1 MPLISLIYTS
11 LAALGLKTGDLDAIQ
26 RTASARNAH
35 DGITGLLVF
44 NGTHFLQIV
53 EGREGAVDALVER
66 LRGDPR
72 HIGFEIRDR
81 HRVAERSFPDWPL
94 ELVRVNAGYF
104 DARET
109 IANRLPETVAEP
121 IKLRLLRMTELISKM
136 EFPD

>member
-11 LAALGLKTGDLDAIQ
+11 LAALGLQTGDLEAIQ
-26 RTASARNAH
+26 RIARVRNAH
-35 DGITGLLVF
+35 EGITGLLIF

-94 ELVRVNAGYF
+94 EMVRVNAGYF

-109 IANRLPETVAEP
+109 ITDRLPETVSEP

-136 EFPD
+136 HFPD

>member
-1 MPLISLIYTS
+1 MPLISLAYTS
-11 LAALGLKTGDLDAIQ
+11 LAALGLQSGDLDAIQ
-26 RTASARNAH
+26 RTARARNVH
-35 DGITGLLVF
+35 DGITGLLIF

-53 EGREGAVDALVER
+53 EGREGAIDALVER

-81 HRVAERSFPDWPL
+81 HRVAARSFPDWPM
-94 ELVRVNAGYF
+94 ELVRVKPGYF

-109 IANRLPETVAEP
+109 IADGLPDTVAEP

>member
-11 LAALGLKTGDLDAIQ
+11 LAALGLQTGELDVIQ

-35 DGITGLLVF
+35 DGITGLLIF

-53 EGREGAVDALVER
+53 EGREGPVDALVER

-81 HRVAERSFPDWPL
+81 HRVAARSFPDWPL
-94 ELVRVNAGYF
+94 EMVRVKAGYF

-109 IANRLPETVAEP
+109 IADRLPETVAEP